1 MSNPWE
7 EELWIP
13 HTLSKIFEKMP
24 YGVQY
29 DYRGHQRYHGI
40 WSDGSEILCPTEHQA
55 DVIADFIDAMIG
67 YPISHTG
74 YYDPKEDERSG
85 EVDDH
90 TGYWYVDWD

>member
-1 MSNPWE
+1 MSKPLDEIWT
-7 EELWIP
+7 P
-13 HTLSKIFEKMP
+13 HILSEIFNRMP

-29 DYRGHQRYHGI
+29 DDRGHQRYHGI
-40 WSDGSEILCPTEHQA
+40 WTDGSEILCPTEAQA
-55 DVIADFIDAMIG
+55 DVIADFIDAMVG
-67 YPISHTG
+67 DSFCHTG